1 MKFLPDTIYWNK
13 IKAVGF
19 DMDGTLYDEFEFITQ
34 VYVQISKIFAQNEK
48 DAENIYV
55 NMLERW
61 LEKGSSYPY
70 IFGEILDSLNY
81 DSSLKEKLLNEA
93 LRVFRNFKPN
103 IKMSSRVLFILN
115 NLKSQYE
122 LFLVTDGSSV
132 LQWNKIRSLQL
143 EKYFTQNNIF
153 VSGSYGVHVQKPSI
167 FSLQCLDVFKNKY
180 EPSEIVFIGDRGVDM
195 DFAKNAG
202 FHFINAK
209 EINF

>member
-1 MKFLPDTIYWNK
+1 MKFLPDTIYWNN

-34 VYVQISKIFAQNEK
+34 VYVPISKIFTQNEK
-48 DAENIYV
+48 EAEKIYV

-70 IFGEILDSLNY
+70 IFVEMIDSLNY
-81 DSSLKEKLLNEA
+81 DSSLKEKLLSKA
-93 LRVFRNFKPN
+93 LRVFRNFKP
-103 IKMSSRVLFILN
+103 ILKMSSRVLFILN
-115 NLKSQYE
+115 NFKNQYE

-143 EKYFTQNNIF
+143 EKYFTLNNIF
-153 VSGSYGVHVQKPSI
+153 VSGSYGVHAQKPSI

-180 EPSEIVFIGDRGVDM
+180 DPSEIVFIGDRGVDM